1 MRGSLLPPACP
12 QRCREPKPAPT
23 PILLA
28 QLKSFHNELLAQLEQ
43 KVELDA
49 RYLSVSAARSAA
61 APPRLCQPL
70 APRGTP
76 ALRRRVSS
84 LPRASRPA
92 GPLAPVFVPV

>member
-1 MRGSLLPPACP
+1 MLPPACP

-61 APPRLCQPL
+61 PPLCQPL

-76 ALRRRVSS
+76 ALRCRVSS